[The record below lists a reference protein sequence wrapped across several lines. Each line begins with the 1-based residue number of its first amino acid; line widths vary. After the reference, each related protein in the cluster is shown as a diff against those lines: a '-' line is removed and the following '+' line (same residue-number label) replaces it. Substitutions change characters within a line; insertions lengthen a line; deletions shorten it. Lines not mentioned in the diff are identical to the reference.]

1 MAKMAILRKAH
12 KWLALIV
19 GLQFL
24 IWVTTGLLFTLVDS
38 EKSHGQI
45 YRAKH
50 NIEQTPALP
59 EQLLTNTQLLEKI
72 ASSIPEQNIRSIELK
87 VFHQH
92 WYFQLMTTSGRY
104 LFSALTGEQLLV
116 QESLAL
122 SLILESYQGP
132 GKLTQLDLLTPPIAE
147 FSHIKGRLWQAHF
160 SDDINTTVYLEQNT
174 GRILS
179 HTNDTS
185 DYNDILKML
194 HFMDYNQSGHFN
206 SWWIIMMA
214 ILATL
219 LSFSGLCWLVK
230 SHVKKLRKR
239 LFKAV

>member
-1 MAKMAILRKAH
+1 MAKMALLRKAH

-19 GLQFL
+19 GVQFL
-24 IWVTTGLLFTLVDS
+24 IWITTGLLFTLVDS

-45 YRAKH
+45 YRAKQ
-50 NIEQTPALP
+50 NIEQAPALP
-59 EQLLTNTQLLEKI
+59 EQLLTNTQLVEKI
-72 ASSIPEQNIRSIELK
+72 ALNIAEQSIHSIQLK
-87 VFHQH
+87 VFHQQ
-92 WYFQLMTTSGRY
+92 WYYHLNTTTGRY
-104 LFSALTGEQLLV
+104 LFSATTGEQFNV
-116 QESLAL
+116 EENLAL

-160 SDDINTTVYLEQNT
+160 SDEINTTVYLEQNT

-194 HFMDYNQSGHFN
+194 HFMDYNDTGHFN
-206 SWWIIMMA
+206 SWWIITMA

-219 LSFSGLCWLVK
+219 LSLSGLFWLVN
-230 SHVKKLRKR
+230 SHYRKFKNR
-239 LFKAV
+239 FFKAA

>member
-19 GLQFL
+19 GIQLL
-24 IWVTTGLLFTLVDS
+24 IWVITGLLFTLVDS

-50 NIEQTPALP
+50 KVEQAPALP

-72 ASSIPEQNIRSIELK
+72 ALHIPELNIRSIELK
-87 VFHQH
+87 VFHQQ
-92 WYFQLMTTSGRY
+92 WYFQLITTSGRY

-116 QESLAL
+116 QENLAL

-132 GKLTQLDLLTPPIAE
+132 GELSQLVLLTPPIAE
-147 FSHIKGRLWQAHF
+147 LSHVKGKLWQAHF

-219 LSFSGLCWLVK
+219 LSFSGLFWLVNSHYRKLK
-230 SHVKKLRKR
+230 SRF
-239 LFKAV
+239 FKAA